1 VVEQFDLII
10 VGAGSGNMIPG
21 PDYDAWKI
29 AIIEKDKFGGTCLN
43 RGCIPSKMLIYAA
56 EVAETIHTAETFGIT
71 ARIERVDW
79 DRVVGRVW
87 QRIDP
92 VAEEGE
98 RWRSSRP
105 NTTVY
110 KGNARFVADKVLE
123 VDGQRLTAPRIVL
136 AAGSRPRLPDIPGL
150 HEVPYHTSD
159 TVMRLPQQPR
169 SLAILG
175 GGYISAE
182 LGHFFG
188 ALGTEVTIIHRGD
201 RLLQREDDDISR
213 RFTDLYSR
221 RFNVLLHTR
230 VDSVRQQQGGIR
242 LDLSGDGAPTQVECE
257 VLLIAAGRIP
267 NTDLLEV
274 AKAGVAL
281 NEGGQVV
288 TNEYYETSVPGI
300 WALGDINNPHLLK
313 HAANADARVVAH
325 NVVHP
330 DHPRRRNDYAMPH
343 AVFASPQVAGVGLT
357 ERQAQAQGVPYVVGK
372 QDYSNTAYGW
382 AIADTGSFAK
392 VIAHADT
399 RQVLGAHIIGPQA
412 SILIQPLTNTMR
424 FGTTIDQLAHE
435 TFYIHPALTEVIEQ
449 ALLEAE

>member
-1 VVEQFDLII
+1 MEQFDLII

-21 PDYDAWKI
+21 PDYDDWTI

-56 EVAETIHTAETFGIT
+56 EVAETIQSAATFGIS
-71 ARIERVDW
+71 ARIERIDW

-92 VAEEGE
+92 IAEAGE

-110 KGNARFVADKVLE
+110 KGEARFVADRVLE
-123 VDGQRLTAPRIVL
+123 VNGQRLTAPRIVL
-136 AAGSRPRLPDIPGL
+136 AAGSRPHIPDLPGL
-150 HEVPYHTSD
+150 DQVPYHTSD
-159 TVMRLPQQPR
+159 TVMRLPTQPG
-169 SLAILG
+169 SLAIVG

-188 ALGTEVTIIHRGD
+188 ALGTEVTIINRSD
-201 RLLQREDDDISR
+201 RLLRREDDDVSR
-213 RFTDLYSR
+213 RFTDIYAR

-230 VDSVRQQQGGIR
+230 VDRVSRQQGRIR
-242 LDLSGDGAPTQVECE
+242 LDLSGDGGPGQVECE
-257 VLLIAAGRIP
+257 VLLIATGRIP

-274 AKAGVAL
+274 ARTGVAL
-281 NEGGQVV
+281 NQEGQVV
-288 TNEYYETSVPGI
+288 TNEYHETSVPGI

-330 DHPRRRNDYAMPH
+330 DHPRRCNDYAMPH
-343 AVFASPQVAGVGLT
+343 AIFASPQVAGVGLT
-357 ERQAQAQGVPYVVGK
+357 EREAQDKGVPYVVGK
-372 QDYSNTAYGW
+372 RDYGDTAYGW
-382 AIADTGSFAK
+382 AIEDAESFAK
-392 VIAHADT
+392 IIAHAET

-412 SILIQPLTNTMR
+412 SILIQPLTNAMR
-424 FGTTIDQLAHE
+424 FGTTIDRLTHE